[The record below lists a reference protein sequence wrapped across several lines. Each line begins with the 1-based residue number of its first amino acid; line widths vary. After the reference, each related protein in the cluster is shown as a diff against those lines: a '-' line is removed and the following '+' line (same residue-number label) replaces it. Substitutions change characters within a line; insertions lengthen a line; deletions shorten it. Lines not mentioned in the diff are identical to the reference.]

1 MARVMDRANLQ
12 RAWRR
17 VKANG
22 GAPGVDG
29 MTVDQFPAFMR
40 AHWPAIRTAVLEGS
54 YQPSPVRRVS
64 IPKPAGRGERLLGI
78 PTVTDRLICH
88 EQKSRVARTDECVF
102 LGFTFRGSKLRWS
115 DRAFAD
121 FKHRVRRLT
130 GRSRGVSMGY
140 RLYRLA
146 QYLRGWMAYFGISD
160 YFRPVPEI
168 DHWIRRRIRMCYW
181 KQWRRARTK
190 VRNLL
195 WKRASARRS

>member
-29 MTVDQFPAFMR
+29 MTVDQFPAFMH

-64 IPKPAGRGERLLGI
+64 IPKPAGRGDRYLNRRL
-78 PTVTDRLICH
+78 RLVVN
-88 EQKSRVARTDECVF
+88 EQKSRVARTAECLF

-115 DRAFAD
+115 DANL
-121 FKHRVRRLT
+121 RRLQ
-130 GRSRGVSMGY
+130 
-140 RLYRLA
+140 A
-146 QYLRGWMAYFGISD
+146 
-160 YFRPVPEI
+160 P
-168 DHWIRRRIRMCYW
+168 
-181 KQWRRARTK
+181 
-190 VRNLL
+190 
-195 WKRASARRS
+195 ASAD